1 MRVVMKFGGSS
12 LKNGLLIRRVAEIVR
27 GYLGKGFEEVVV
39 CSAMDK
45 LTDILLDMI
54 EKASKGN
61 EDRVEEILDL
71 IHRMHHG
78 AVREAIKD
86 ESLREEILGSIK
98 KEFEELKR
106 AVYGVL
112 YLREATPRSRDYII
126 SFGERLSTRIFCGAL
141 RDLGV
146 RSEYLDGKSAGI
158 ITDSNF
164 GEANPLLEVTRFEV
178 RRRIKPLLDGGITPV
193 VTGFMGVN
201 EEGVYTTLGRGGSDY
216 TATILGYCLDVDEIW
231 LWSDV
236 DGLMTADP
244 RIVKDARVLSRVS
257 YAEAVEMAMF
267 GAKGL
272 HPRALEPAMNA
283 KIPVRIR
290 NTFNPTACGTL
301 ISSKSGHTE
310 TVVKCVL
317 LVQDV
322 GMITVKGV
330 SMVGRPGT
338 AARIFSILAES
349 GINIMMISQSVSE
362 SGISMIVRRS
372 QLQKAVNCLED
383 NLLGGFVKEVEAEDD
398 VNVVAIVGEGM
409 KGTPGVASKV
419 FGAVA
424 RRGINIR
431 MIAQGSSE
439 LNISFVVK
447 EEDGV
452 EAVKAI
458 HEEYGLSLIGEP

>member
-1 MRVVMKFGGSS
+1 MRVIMKFGGSS
-12 LKNGLLIRRVAEIVR
+12 LKNGLLVREAAEIVR
-27 GYLGKGFEEVVV
+27 EYLGKGFKVVVV

-45 LTDILLDMI
+45 LTDILLDVI
-54 EKASKGN
+54 EKALKGR
-61 EDRVEEILDL
+61 EDGVREILDL
-71 IHRMHHG
+71 IYRMHHG
-78 AVREAIKD
+78 AVKQAITNA
-86 ESLREEILGSIK
+86 SLKEEILKLIE

-112 YLREATPRSRDYII
+112 YLREATSRSRDYIM
-126 SFGERLSTRIFCGAL
+126 SFGERFSTRIFYGTL
-141 RDLGV
+141 KDLGIKA
-146 RSEYLDGKSAGI
+146 EYFDGRSAGI

-178 RRRIKPLLDGGITPV
+178 RRRIKPLLDEGITPV
-193 VTGFMGVN
+193 ITGFIGAN
-201 EEGVYTTLGRGGSDY
+201 EEGVYTTIGRGGSDY
-216 TATILGYCLDVDEIW
+216 TATILGYCLDADEIW

-244 RIVKDARVLSRVS
+244 RIVKDASVLSRVS

-272 HPRALEPAMNA
+272 HPRALEPAMDA
-283 KIPVRIR
+283 KIPIRIR
-290 NTFNPTACGTL
+290 NTFNPMAGGTI
-301 ISSKSGHTE
+301 ISSESDNTKAI
-310 TVVKCVL
+310 VKCVL
-317 LVQDV
+317 LVRDV
-322 GMITVKGV
+322 GMITVKGA

-338 AARIFSILAES
+338 AARIFSILAEN

-362 SGISMIVRRS
+362 SGISMIVRRN
-372 QLQKAVNCLED
+372 QLQNAVNCLED
-383 NLLGGFVKEVEAEDD
+383 SLLGGFVKEIQAEDD
-398 VNVVAIVGEGM
+398 VNVVAIIGEGM
-409 KGTPGVASKV
+409 KGTPGVASRV

-452 EAVKAI
+452 EAVRAI

>member
-27 GYLGKGFEEVVV
+27 EYLGKGFEEVVV

-112 YLREATPRSRDYII
+112 YLRETTPRSRDYII
-126 SFGERLSTRIFCGAL
+126 SFGERFSTRIFYGAL

-146 RSEYLDGKSAGI
+146 KSEYLDGKSAGI

-216 TATILGYCLDVDEIW
+216 TATILGYCLDADEIW

-330 SMVGRPGT
+330 SMVGRPGI

-447 EEDGV
+447 KEDGV